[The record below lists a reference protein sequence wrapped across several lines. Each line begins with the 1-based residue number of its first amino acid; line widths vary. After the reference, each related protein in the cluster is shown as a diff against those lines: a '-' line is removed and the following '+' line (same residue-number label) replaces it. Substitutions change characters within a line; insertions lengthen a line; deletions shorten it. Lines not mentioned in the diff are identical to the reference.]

1 MAIDYISL
9 IRDSIKTEKLKKSR
23 ERRKEV
29 EELLNFYTG
38 TNTEQYIQ
46 GFFSPDIYSD
56 IPIYKMNITRKFVDK
71 MSRVYVPKTIRKI
84 SGQES
89 TIYSSLTP
97 NKNVRMKHVERM
109 TNLLGTPA
117 LRISWNNE
125 DEENQFF
132 EYQLI
137 YYFDAFFDEFNPY
150 KPISII
156 YPVLNPTY
164 DVSYSQKMQWEYWD
178 DNIHCRYDEGGTI
191 IFEEENPYGTIP
203 FVFPRDM
210 EQIDDFINE
219 GATDIINVNKHVNI
233 TMTNLQLGLH
243 YQMVGQPYAT
253 GVYADEPIK
262 RVGPDYII
270 NVPEGGTFGIASP
283 QGDLKGVVDTIKF
296 QLEMLAQSR
305 HMSIS
310 FDSNQDRPSSGIALI
325 IKDFEH
331 MTDYEDDMERYREIE
346 HQIFKIERII
356 ASANGID
363 IKDGF
368 EVEFG
373 ELEYPKTTQEVITRE
388 EYELEKGFVT
398 EEELLQKR
406 KKDITI
412 KQAAKIIDKNLKN
425 KEPIEEVQEEDING

>member
-1 MAIDYISL
+1 MALDYREAIK
-9 IRDSIKTEKLKKSR
+9 DSIKLAKLENSR
-23 ERRKEV
+23 GRRREV

-38 TNTEQYIQ
+38 TNTEIYIED
-46 GFFSPDIYSD
+46 FFSPDIYSD
-56 IPIYKMNITRKFVDK
+56 IPIYKMNITRKFIDK
-71 MSRVYVPKTIRKI
+71 MSRVYVPKTIRKF
-84 SGQES
+84 SGQENPL
-89 TIYSSLTP
+89 YNSLTP

-117 LRISWNNE
+117 LRIVWN
-125 DEENQFF
+125 DLEENPFF
-132 EYQLI
+132 QYQPV
-137 YYFDAFFDEFNPY
+137 YYFDVHFDEYNPD
-150 KPISII
+150 KPLAIM
-156 YPVLNPTY
+156 YPILSPTS
-164 DVSYSQKMQWEYWD
+164 DVSYVGDMKWEYWD
-178 DNIHCRYDEGGTI
+178 SEVHCKYDENGTI
-191 IFEEENPYGTIP
+191 YFEEANPYGILP

-219 GATDIINVNKHVNI
+219 GATDIVNVNKHLNI

-305 HMSIS
+305 HMSIN
-310 FDSNQDRPSSGIALI
+310 FDSNQDRPSSGIALV

-331 MTDYEDDMERYREIE
+331 LTDYQDDMERYRELE
-346 HQIFKIERII
+346 HAIFKVEKTI
-356 ASANGID
+356 AEVNNVNLNNN
-363 IKDGF
+363 F

-373 ELEYPKTTQEVITRE
+373 EIEYPTSTQETIAKE
-388 EYELEKGFVT
+388 QYEIEKGFT
-398 EEELLQKR
+398 TNAELLQRR
-406 KKDITI
+406 KGDITLEEA
-412 KQAAKIIDKNLKN
+412 KKII
-425 KEPIEEVQEEDING
+425 EENSSNG

>member
-1 MAIDYISL
+1 MALDYISL
-9 IRDSIKTEKLKKSR
+9 IQESVKSEKLSR
-23 ERRKEV
+23 SKARRMEV

-38 TNTEQYIQ
+38 TNTEDYIE

-71 MSRVYVPKTIRKI
+71 MSRVYVPQAIRKF
-84 SGQES
+84 SGQEN
-89 TIYSSLTP
+89 TTYSSLTP

-117 LRISWNNE
+117 LRIVWNNKDE
-125 DEENQFF
+125 DNPFF
-132 EYQLI
+132 EYEVI

-150 KPISII
+150 DPKAIV

-164 DVSYSQKMQWEYWD
+164 DISYASKMLWDYWD
-178 DNIHCRYDEGGTI
+178 SEIHARYDEDGNI
-191 IFEEENPYGTIP
+191 VFEEPNPYGVLP

-219 GATDIINVNKHVNI
+219 GATDIVNVNKHINI

-283 QGDLKGVVDTIKF
+283 QGDLRGVVDTIKF

-305 HMSIS
+305 HMSIN
-310 FDSNQDRPSSGIALI
+310 FDSNQDRPSSGIALV

-331 MTDYEDDMERYREIE
+331 LTDYQDDMERYRELE
-346 HQIFKIERII
+346 HAIFKVEKTI
-356 ASANGID
+356 AEVNNV
-363 IKDGF
+363 KLNNNF

-373 ELEYPKTTQEVITRE
+373 EIEYPTSTQETIAKE
-388 EYELEKGFVT
+388 QYEVEKGFIT
-398 EEELLQKR
+398 DAELLQKR
-406 KKDITI
+406 KGDITLEEA
-412 KQAAKIIDKNLKN
+412 KKII
-425 KEPIEEVQEEDING
+425 EENSSNG

>member
-1 MAIDYISL
+1 MALDYKKAIK
-9 IRDSIKTEKLKKSR
+9 DSIQLVKLQNSR
-23 ERRKEV
+23 ARRREV

-38 TNTEQYIQ
+38 TNTENYIKN
-46 GFFSPDIYSD
+46 FFSPDIYSD
-56 IPIYKMNITRKFVDK
+56 IPIYKMNITRKFIDK
-71 MSRVYVPKTIRKI
+71 MSRVYVPKTIRKF
-84 SGQES
+84 SGQENPL
-89 TIYSSLTP
+89 YSSLTP

-117 LRISWNNE
+117 LRIVWNDLE
-125 DEENQFF
+125 DNPFF
-132 EYQLI
+132 EYQPV
-137 YYFDAFFDEFNPY
+137 YYFDVFFDEYSPN
-150 KPISII
+150 KPLAIM
-156 YPVLNPTY
+156 YPIMSPTS
-164 DVSYSQKMQWEYWD
+164 DVSYIGDMKWEYWD
-178 DNIHCRYDEGGTI
+178 NDTHCKYDEQGRI
-191 IFEEENPYGTIP
+191 YFEEINPYGIIP

-219 GATDIINVNKHVNI
+219 GATDIVNVNKHINI

-283 QGDLKGVVDTIKF
+283 QGDLRGVIETIKF

-305 HMSIS
+305 HMSIN
-310 FDSNQDRPSSGIALI
+310 FDSSQDRPSSGIALI

-331 MTDYEDDMERYREIE
+331 LTDYEDDMERYREIE
-346 HQIFKIERII
+346 HDIFKIEKII
-356 ASANGID
+356 ASVNGINL
-363 IKDGF
+363 KDNF
-368 EVEFG
+368 EIEFG
-373 ELEYPKTTQEVITRE
+373 EIEYPKTTQETISKE

-406 KKDITI
+406 KKDITV
-412 KQAAKIIDKNLKN
+412 KQAAKIIENNLGGKS
-425 KEPIEEVQEEDING
+425 PIEKVEEESDNG